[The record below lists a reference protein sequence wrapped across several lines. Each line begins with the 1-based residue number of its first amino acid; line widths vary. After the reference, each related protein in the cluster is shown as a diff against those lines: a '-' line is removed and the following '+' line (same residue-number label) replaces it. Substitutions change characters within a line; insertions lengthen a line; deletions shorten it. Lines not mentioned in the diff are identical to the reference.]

1 MNASQNTRL
10 STIGYT
16 RQQNKVRY
24 ALYYQ
29 RRIGRIPA
37 NSSHPPGWGYTSNTD
52 TYASDFDVQIIVG
65 VLQKYV
71 NLAAGWRPRLFVL
84 QQGVLK
90 YYQVYGP
97 NRVAVVDVLDRLRS
111 QGDVVLVGV
120 QIGVLEKEQQRMN
133 GHGVAGEG
141 LKPKAEMHVQ
151 VCQVRESKAD
161 VTKFYVD
168 SGTSVLEL
176 RGETQDDRW
185 VWIDAIQEAK
195 MDLEKRQMSRIDE
208 HSTVHS
214 KDHFKSQTEHI
225 RQKLE
230 ELGGSQSLITYVV
243 GLVTDMHTRYHDL
256 ADSEF
261 SKRKTLLDIVYR
273 LENEKRQLETN
284 AAVEGR
290 LMTEQA
296 RGNESPQESSYGEED
311 DETMDMR
318 EESAR
323 NMEPQMSSD
332 EEFFEC
338 ETFVDAHEHY
348 HSRHTSLGDLA
359 EFDAVCSLNEDGL
372 ERQPTSMES
381 ATKSEKW
388 DDGGKEHGIDAAKKE
403 LPTPAW
409 MLQEGE
415 APQRR
420 TALPL
425 PKQQERSVSL
435 WSLIKE
441 MVGKD
446 LTRVCLPVY
455 FNEPLSALEKTAE
468 DLEYSELLD
477 EAYMYPKGS
486 LERIVRVAAF
496 AISPYS
502 STVGRTSKPF
512 NPLLGETY
520 ELVSVE
526 KGFRFISEKVSHHPT
541 IIAAYAEGRGWTYQG
556 DAEVK
561 SKFWG
566 RSIELKPEGVLRLD
580 FDDGDQYFWNK
591 VTTSINNLI
600 LGKIYV
606 DHGGIMKIH
615 NTNSDMVMK
624 IRFKETGMLFDRVP
638 RQVEGFVE
646 SRGQKL
652 EYPQLSGHWDSKVHV
667 LWGPNKRQ
675 SLWKKNPPPEN
686 PTRYNL
692 TSFAIQLNEI
702 TPGLQEKLA
711 PTDSRLRPDQSF
723 TERGMWE
730 EANAEK
736 QRLEHKQRAAR
747 KAADEGIPLKPRWFS
762 INFEEVDFSRR
773 SSSKR
778 HISSRE
784 LSFEFNGEYW
794 PEREK
799 GSFTNCR
806 DIFGPLVQ
814 QT

>member
-1 MNASQNTRL
+1 MEKDWIQLIGLDGASIPDGL
-10 STIGYT
+10 IC
-16 RQQNKVRY
+16 VL
-24 ALYYQ
+24 LY
-29 RRIGRIPA
+29 
-37 NSSHPPGWGYTSNTD
+37 W
-52 TYASDFDVQIIVG
+52 VQIIVG

-84 QQGVLK
+84 HEGVLK

-97 NRVAVVDVLDRLRS
+97 NRVAVVDLLDRLRG

-133 GHGVAGEG
+133 GHVVAGEG

-151 VCQVRESKAD
+151 VCQVRESTAD
-161 VTKFYVD
+161 GTKFYVD
-168 SGTSVLEL
+168 SGVSVLEL
-176 RGETQDDRW
+176 RGETPDDRW
-185 VWIDAIQEAK
+185 VWISAIQEAK
-195 MDLEKRQMSRIDE
+195 MDLEKRQMSRIPVDE
-208 HSTVHS
+208 HSIGHY
-214 KDHFKSQTEHI
+214 KDHFKSQMERI
-225 RQKLE
+225 RQKLG
-230 ELGGSQSLITYVV
+230 ELGGSESLITYVV
-243 GLVTDMHTRYHDL
+243 GLVTDMHGRYHDL

-261 SKRKTLLDIVYR
+261 SKRRTLLDIVYR
-273 LENEKRQLETN
+273 LENEKRELETN

-296 RGNESPQESSYGEED
+296 RGNDSPQESSYGEDD
-311 DETMDMR
+311 DETMDTR
-318 EESAR
+318 DESSR
-323 NMEPQMSSD
+323 NVGLQMSSD

-348 HSRHTSLGDLA
+348 HSRHASLGDLA
-359 EFDAVCSLNEDGL
+359 EFDAVCSLHDGGH
-372 ERQPTSMES
+372 ERQSLES
-381 ATKSEKW
+381 PTKSEKW
-388 DDGGKEHGIDAAKKE
+388 DQHDVDQH
-403 LPTPAW
+403 LPMPDW
-409 MLQEGE
+409 MVQEGK

-420 TALPL
+420 DALPL
-425 PKQQERSVSL
+425 PKQREKSISL

-486 LERIVRVAAF
+486 LERIMRVAAF

-541 IIAAYAEGRGWTYQG
+541 IIAAHAEGRGWKYQG

-561 SKFWG
+561 SRFWG

-615 NTNSDMVMK
+615 NINTDTVMK

-638 RQVEGFVE
+638 RQVEGFIE
-646 SRGQKL
+646 SGGRKL
-652 EYPQLSGHWDSKVHV
+652 EYPQLLGHWDSKVHV
-667 LWGPNKRQ
+667 LWGPSKRQ
-675 SLWKKNPPPEN
+675 LLWKKNPPPEN

-692 TSFAIQLNEI
+692 TQFAIQLNEI
-702 TPGLQEKLA
+702 TPGLKEKLA

-723 TERGMWE
+723 TEQGMWE

-762 INFEEVDFSRR
+762 INFEEVDFSGR

-799 GSFTNCR
+799 GTYTNCR

-814 QT
+814 